1 MTYVPSTIELAHQ
14 AGRAARR
21 GGESIEACPDNFG
34 AVLANGTVS
43 WLSRRDRVDA
53 RDAWRFG
60 WQTQD
65 LIEQA
70 RAAGCTVAE
79 YVQRNAGTRRRQRR
93 SRRAAEPAEV
103 KA

>member
-1 MTYVPSTIELAHQ
+1 MPYVPSIVELAHQ

-21 GGESIEACPDNFG
+21 GGESIEACPDDF
-34 AVLANGTVS
+34 AVVLAMPG
-43 WLSRRDRVDA
+43 LCRRDRVDA

-70 RAAGCTVAE
+70 RAAGCTTAE

-103 KA
+103 MA